1 MGLKDLTI
9 PEKTVKTPGGDI
21 TVRGL
26 SLEDFTILAAEFGP
40 TMVTL
45 FEKFSG
51 TMAEGGEIDFGTIG
65 KDLLTSAAPLVAA
78 LIAHGAG
85 EPESREVA
93 RKLPAPVQLEALEAI
108 GILTVSVEG
117 GLKKVAETV
126 IRVAQAST
134 SALTSLQAA

>member
-21 TVRGL
+21 TV
-26 SLEDFTILAAEFGP
+26 LASEFGP

-51 TMAEGGEIDFGTIG
+51 TMKGGEELDFGVLG

-85 EPESREVA
+85 EPESRDVA

-117 GLKKVAETV
+117 GLKKVAEIV

-134 SALTSLQAA
+134 SALTSLQTA

>member
-9 PEKTVKTPGGDI
+9 PERTVKTPGGDL

-26 SLEDFTILAAEFGP
+26 SLEDFTILASEFGP

-45 FEKFSG
+45 FERFSG
-51 TMAEGGEIDFGTIG
+51 TMKSGEEIDFGTIG

-78 LIAHGAG
+78 LIALGAG
-85 EPESREVA
+85 EPESRDIA
-93 RKLPAPVQLEALEAI
+93 RRLPAPVQLEALEAI
-108 GILTVSVEG
+108 GILTIAVDG

-134 SALTSLQAA
+134 TALTSLQAA